1 MKIEQILNEIR
12 ITTIGIY
19 YKQFKELSD
28 YISSLEERTGYII
41 FCQMHVLKQTK
52 RIGQYFKVKVKGVYT
67 LPEDTLFCV
76 ANEKYMYP
84 SLEEYNIG
92 E

>member
-1 MKIEQILNEIR
+1 MEEILEVIK
-12 ITTIGIY
+12 TTTKRIY

-28 YISSLEERTGYII
+28 YISSIEDRTGYII
-41 FCQMHVLKQTK
+41 FCQMHVLEQTK
-52 RIGQYFKVKVKGVYT
+52 RIGQYFKVKVKGIYT